1 MDFDDTEI
9 LPLNLDWEDPMPK
22 EIVAGGESRI
32 VKETL
37 SDKRSESMARK
48 SGVCL
53 QAVSQVLTE
62 QINISED
69 EELEAGTAHMI
80 LWQSVKDFKTSFYLA
95 LSGRYRQANII
106 RRSALELAGYGVY
119 FEENQDSE
127 EEFENWTGKNDGKNK
142 RGPGIS
148 EVKSELK
155 STLSDLMDDAERA
168 EYFKNNVFE
177 DRRTDLH
184 KHVHSFVGGEIEDFV
199 DEENKEDFPTHPWS
213 SYFDYDR
220 FKEWYLNF
228 VSDMYLLFVLE
239 HNYWKMTDETHN
251 RLHIVETVKDL
262 ADEGQTLDK
271 DGNTINL

>member
-1 MDFDDTEI
+1 MNFDDIDI
-9 LPLNLDWEDPMPK
+9 LPLDLEWEDPMPK

-32 VKETL
+32 VEETL

-48 SGVCL
+48 AGVSL
-53 QAVSQVLTE
+53 QVVSQVLTE
-62 QINISED
+62 QINMWGEN
-69 EELEAGTAHMI
+69 EELESGTAHMI

-106 RRSALELAGYGVY
+106 RRSALELAGYSVY
-119 FEENQDSE
+119 FEENKDK
-127 EEFENWTGKNDGKNK
+127 EEFENWAGKNDGKNK
-142 RGPGIS
+142 HGPGIG
-148 EVKSELK
+148 EVRTELK

-168 EYFKNNVFE
+168 EYFKENVFE

-199 DEENKEDFPTHPWS
+199 DDENKEDFPTHPWS

-220 FKEWYLNF
+220 FKEWYLDF
-228 VSDMYLLFVLE
+228 VSDMYLIFVLE

-251 RLHIVETVKDL
+251 HLHIVETVKDL
-262 ADEGQTLDK
+262 ADEDKTLDK
-271 DGNTINL
+271 EGNEIGI